1 MLLDIKYD
9 DLLRMRL
16 TQIRLEKNLSE
27 RRMSLDLGKSSSY
40 VRGITNGK
48 ALPSLRE
55 LFNIIEYFEMTPAEF
70 FSGMT
75 GEPTPRTALQDKLA
89 KMSDE
94 DIEKVSLFI
103 SWISD

>member
-1 MLLDIKYD
+1 MA
-9 DLLRMRL
+9 
-16 TQIRLEKNLSE
+16 
-27 RRMSLDLGKSSSY
+27 
-40 VRGITNGK
+40 K
-48 ALPSLRE
+48 ALPISEELQTAKHSPSLRE

-103 SWISD
+103 SWISG

>member
-1 MLLDIKYD
+1 MSVQYD
-9 DLLRMRL
+9 TLLRERI
-16 TQIRLEKNLSE
+16 TQLRVQKDVSE
-27 RRMSLDLGKSSSY
+27 HRMSLELGKSGAY
-40 VRGITNGK
+40 IRGITNGT

-75 GEPTPRTALQDKLA
+75 GEPTPRAALQDKLT

-94 DIEKVSLFI
+94 DIEKVSLFV
-103 SWISD
+103 SWISG